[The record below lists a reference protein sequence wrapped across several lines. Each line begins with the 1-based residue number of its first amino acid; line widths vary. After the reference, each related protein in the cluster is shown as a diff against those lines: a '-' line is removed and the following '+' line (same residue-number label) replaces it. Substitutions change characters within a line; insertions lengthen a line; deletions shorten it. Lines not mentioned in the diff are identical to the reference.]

1 MMSHP
6 NGSAQAEARSIIP
19 SVEAIYL
26 KRFRHP
32 GTVQRW
38 KASMAVIAAETA
50 MTVEENRSRWA
61 VVAAGAVL
69 RIIASSPMVARP
81 LEGMEPSDGQ

>member
-1 MMSHP
+1 M
-6 NGSAQAEARSIIP
+6 
-19 SVEAIYL
+19 AI
-26 KRFRHP
+26 
-32 GTVQRW
+32 
-38 KASMAVIAAETA
+38 IAAETA
-50 MTVEENRSRWA
+50 MTVEESRSRWA